1 MASANANLLENAL
14 FILTKLLDF
23 YNLSVGGED
32 GGGEKGGGLVGEEF
46 GFFVAGADVGE
57 QQLFGLRK
65 GGQTGGL
72 AGGEVLALAGQVG
85 EVVGEG
91 ALEAEER
98 RVAHK
103 GHQIFTIGGVAGVSV
118 DAWGV

>member
-46 GFFVAGADVGE
+46 GLFVAGADVGE
-57 QQLFGLRK
+57 HQLFGFCK
-65 GGQTGGL
+65 GSQTSGL
-72 AGGEVLALAGQVG
+72 AGGEMLALAGQVG
-85 EVVGEG
+85 KVVGEG

-98 RVAHK
+98 RVTHER
-103 GHQIFTIGGVAGVSV
+103 HQVFTIGGVAAVGV
-118 DAWGV
+118 DTWG